1 MTERPQAHG
10 GGAPGDG
17 SGPMQRLWHMLRHL
31 PERLRAARHQRSRL
45 AERLPRPSQV
55 LRRDWRAVVAGVW
68 RGTNENDVFL
78 LAAAVAFFAFL
89 SLFPALSLL
98 VSIYGLVA
106 DPAHVSRQ
114 LEAMQSV
121 LPPGGVALVEA
132 NLRAL
137 TESPNP
143 SLGLGVAVSAVFGLW
158 SSMRGSRALIIA
170 CNRIHRRRERR
181 GFVALQGVSLALTI
195 FALLYATVA
204 ILLLV
209 LVPATLRLL
218 PRAPVLIWLA
228 GAVRWPLLAILM
240 MIFLAV
246 VYRLA
251 PSRQRRHPA
260 WVSWGSAL
268 GTALWLIASGLFT
281 TYVAYVPS
289 YSQIYGTLAGVMVT
303 LVWLYL
309 SAVSVLVG
317 VELNV
322 ELRRVAV
329 VRARTDRD
337 STPVRTPVSRRP
349 APART
354 P

>member
-1 MTERPQAHG
+1 
-10 GGAPGDG
+10 
-17 SGPMQRLWHMLRHL
+17 MQRLSNLLRHL
-31 PERLRAARHQRSRL
+31 ADRLRAARQQRSRL
-45 AERLPRPSQV
+45 TERLPRPSQV
-55 LRRDWRAVVAGVW
+55 LRRDWRAVLAGVW
-68 RGTNENDVFL
+68 RGANENDIFL

-106 DPAHVSRQ
+106 DPVHVSRQ

-137 TESPNP
+137 TESPAP
-143 SLGLGVAVSAVFGLW
+143 SLGVGVAVSALFGLW

-170 CNRIHRRRERR
+170 CNRIYRRRERR

-218 PRAPVLIWLA
+218 PRAPVVIWLA
-228 GAVRWPLLAILM
+228 GVVRWPLLAILM

-268 GTALWLIASGLFT
+268 GTALWLLASALFT
-281 TYVAYVPS
+281 TYVAHVPS

-309 SAVSVLVG
+309 SALSVLVG

-329 VRARTDRD
+329 VRARADRD
-337 STPVRTPVSRRP
+337 STPVSPPVSRRP
-349 APART
+349 APARK